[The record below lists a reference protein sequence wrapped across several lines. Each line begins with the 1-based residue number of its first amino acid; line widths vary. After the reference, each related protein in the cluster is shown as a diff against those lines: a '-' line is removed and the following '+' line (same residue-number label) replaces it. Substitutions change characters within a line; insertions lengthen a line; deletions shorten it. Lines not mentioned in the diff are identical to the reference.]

1 MKVIIEAEKDVSREK
16 KEYTD
21 YCDCSDCG
29 DSCDSGACFNLC

>member
-1 MKVIIEAEKDVSREK
+1 MKVIIEAEKDVSWEK

-29 DSCDSGACFNLC
+29 DSCDSSSCFNAC